1 MGKRINN
8 YPLTGFSKI
17 TYEEFLGI
25 AEMLKLFSS
34 LCENEKE
41 IILLIMDGMKFRQ
54 TSKGEE

>member
-1 MGKRINN
+1 MEKRINN

-34 LCENEKE
+34 LGEKE
-41 IILLIMDGMKFRQ
+41 KEVILLVMDGMKYREA
-54 TSKGEE
+54 SKGEE